1 MRIIVFSWEYPPR
14 IVGKLAYYV
23 SELAM
28 RLANSGLKTHV
39 VTYHDSLIG
48 DFEEAS
54 GVKVHRVA
62 NPVKTHINLLTW
74 ATTLN
79 QEVERI
85 TANIY
90 YREGGQVDLVDV
102 HEWQFIP
109 AAVTIKRALEIPFT
123 YSVESIE
130 DQRSGGASNPLNI
143 AIKSIELLGAL
154 EADGIIVKSEL
165 MKNEVKTAY
174 GVSTRKIRV
183 ANLEEK
189 NGLNAILDAYKS
201 LKR

>member
-1 MRIIVFSWEYPPR
+1 MCVIVFSWEYPPR

-28 RLANSGLKTHV
+28 RLASSGLKTHV

-74 ATTLN
+74 AITLN

-90 YREGGQVDLVDV
+90 YREGGQVDLIDV

-109 AAVTIKRALEIPFT
+109 AAVTIKRAFEIPFT

-143 AIKSIELLGAL
+143 AIKSIEQLGVL
-154 EADGIIVKSEL
+154 EADGIIVKSEW
-165 MKNEVKTAY
+165 MKNEVKAAY
-174 GVSTRKIRV
+174 GASTRKIKV

-189 NGLNAILDAYKS
+189 NGIKAILDAYKS